1 MIAAYLRSMA
11 RRFLRRAQNE
21 REMHEE
27 LESHVQLRADAL
39 ERVGLERAEAER
51 RARIEFGSHVRFK
64 EECREALG
72 GERDRPGGTGCP
84 IQSALATEIAG
95 ILTGSGDHACARHWR
110 DGRNVFSGEHG
121 LAAAVCI
128 QPSGKTALDLF
139 AT

>member
-64 EECREALG
+64 EECREALAG
-72 GERDRPGGTGCP
+72 NAIDQAVQDVRFSLRSLRNRRD
-84 IQSALATEIAG
+84 S
-95 ILTGSGDHACARHWR
+95 HW
-110 DGRNVFSGEHG
+110 
-121 LAAAVCI
+121 
-128 QPSGKTALDLF
+128 
-139 AT
+139 